1 MTRRVWLPA
10 RAWKRSTN
18 MSVSQRLKE
27 KSRSK
32 KPRVVSRAKARH
44 VDLQTLQELERRGIT
59 AK

>member
-1 MTRRVWLPA
+1 MTRIWLPQ
-10 RAWKRSTN
+10 RAWSRSKHK
-18 MSVSQRLKE
+18 SVSQRLKE

-44 VDLQTLQELERRGIT
+44 VNLRTLQELERRGIV